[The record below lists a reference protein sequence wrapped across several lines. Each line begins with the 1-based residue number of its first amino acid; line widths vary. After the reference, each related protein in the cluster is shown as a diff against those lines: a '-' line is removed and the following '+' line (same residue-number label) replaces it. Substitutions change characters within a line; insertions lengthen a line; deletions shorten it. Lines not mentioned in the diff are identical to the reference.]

1 MATILCVE
9 DELGLR
15 EMISDELREA
25 GHDVIQ
31 AEDGAIALR
40 LAVHHGPDLIVSDIT
55 MPNMDGFEMLR
66 EIRANHPSLADVP
79 VIFLSALADRTYVL
93 DGVNR
98 GADDYLTKPVD
109 FELLLAKV
117 AAKLRMSDRMIS
129 KKQREHVKLYKA
141 LSDAAVGQEAAL
153 YDVVRRRIVLVGR
166 GNPELREVQRLLDQ
180 LGHDTHTFT
189 SGSAYLRWV
198 DEGKVSAEVTFLWFH
213 TDDMQAPM
221 IRKLASHKSGAYV
234 FVVPETLGGAGIQ
247 HEYAGFSETLM
258 LPTNAA
264 TLASLVETACQTPQ
278 KQASPH
284 PESLQLAPDR
294 ETSADIEEAKAEDSK
309 GKSSIHEEK

>member
-9 DELGLR
+9 DEPDLR

-25 GHDVIQ
+25 GYDVIE
-31 AEDGAIALR
+31 AEDGAIALK
-40 LAVHHGPDLIVSDIT
+40 LAVRHGPDLIVSDIT

-66 EIRANHPSLADVP
+66 EIRENHPGLADVP
-79 VIFLSALADRTYVL
+79 VIFLSALTSRTHVL
-93 DGVNR
+93 DGVKR

-109 FELLLAKV
+109 FEMLQAKI
-117 AAKLRMSDRMIS
+117 ASKLRMSDRMIS

-141 LSDAAVGQEAAL
+141 LSDAGEGHEAAL
-153 YDVVRRRIVLVGR
+153 YDVMRRRIVLVGR

-198 DEGKVSAEVTFLWFH
+198 DEGKVRAEVTFLWFH

-221 IRKLASHKSGAYV
+221 IRKLASHKAGAYI

-247 HEYAGFSETLM
+247 HEYAGFRETLM

-264 TLASLVETACQTPQ
+264 TLVNMVESACQPPL
-278 KQASPH
+278 KQTTPH
-284 PESLQLAPDR
+284 PESLQPALNG
-294 ETSADIEEAKAEDSK
+294 ETAADINKAS
-309 GKSSIHEEK
+309 G